1 MVSLRSQVI
10 ALVAVDVG
18 FGSVFAVRRGPS
30 TAHHDVV
37 VHEAG
42 IGQIATFETNT

>member
-18 FGSVFAVRRGPS
+18 FGSQVAVGRPR
-30 TAHHDVV
+30 VNF
-37 VHEAG
+37 
-42 IGQIATFETNT
+42 IA